1 MDVYQAD
8 SGGYES
14 GNMRK
19 SEAENKFRSVADYNR
34 NQIQSNINAKKVLAG
49 KILSD
54 QTSASTSII
63 EKSAA
68 QGIATGNLIGT
79 LPARVEKYQKWALS
93 KANGA
98 SSDVQATLKKASADP
113 LREPTANMSF
123 EEKQAY
129 HNPLAKPPPRPTN
142 APPEPAPT
150 EPRAEGTPASSSG
163 TMSDSHAVTSGE
175 KAGSGAGDVF
185 VVGKGETSLLSKGG
199 KLAGRAAEGLSTAT
213 DIAQGGMDLYA
224 DIKKGGIAGNN
235 GFEKAGNILQI
246 GSGIADTIGL
256 VFPPAEIIGG
266 LFGAL
271 GGVLTG
277 AGDAEEGIDSDKKV
291 ADADTKAADIKPVQL
306 MSAAA
311 PISSGVVA
319 TARDA

>member
-8 SGGYES
+8 SGGYEN
-14 GNMRK
+14 GNMGK

-34 NQIQSNINAKKVLAG
+34 NEIQSNIKAKKDLAG
-49 KILSD
+49 KILTD

-79 LPARVEKYQKWALS
+79 LPARVEKYQKWALAKS
-93 KANGA
+93 KGA

-163 TMSDSHAVTSGE
+163 TMSDSHAVTAGAKDLGE
-175 KAGSGAGDVF
+175 
-185 VVGKGETSLLSKGG
+185 GESLLSKGG
-199 KLAGRAAEGLSTAT
+199 KLAGKAAKGLSTVS

-224 DIKKGGIAGNN
+224 DIKQGGIAGNN
-235 GFEKAGNILQI
+235 GFEKAGNVLQI
-246 GSGIADTIGL
+246 GSGIADTVGL
-256 VFPPAEIIGG
+256 VFPPAELIGG

-271 GGVLTG
+271 GGILTG
-277 AGDAEEGIDSDKKV
+277 AGDAEEGIDSDKNV
-291 ADADTKAADIKPVQL
+291 AKADTKAADIKPVQL
-306 MSAAA
+306 MSSAA